1 MAEPGPGPLPASSK
15 WSVPGSLIACPAL
28 TRHKC
33 IKINCGK
40 LEYRT
45 SKVYTIFPHFFWY
58 SWYFI
63 LNTEKEKENPF
74 SHGYFDFTKVIS
86 DTFPLS
92 CLTLCEGTY
101 YSCLYWL
108 HYILVCFK
116 KILINEIISA
126 PNSLN
131 LRCPLFTEH
140 FCMYNLIMMMIS

>member
-58 SWYFI
+58 IWYFI
-63 LNTEKEKENPF
+63 LNTEKEKEYPF

-92 CLTLCEGTY
+92 W
-101 YSCLYWL
+101 LYWL
-108 HYILVCFK
+108 NYWIIMIRGHLCGCGEHRRFHCLYVLSPQILYHRKVK
-116 KILINEIISA
+116 TISFL
-126 PNSLN
+126 S
-131 LRCPLFTEH
+131 
-140 FCMYNLIMMMIS
+140 

>member
-1 MAEPGPGPLPASSK
+1 MAEPGPGPLPASSN

-58 SWYFI
+58 IWYFI
-63 LNTEKEKENPF
+63 LNNEKEKENPF
-74 SHGYFDFTKVIS
+74 DHGYFEFTKVIS

-92 CLTLCEGTY
+92 CLTVYEGTCY
-101 YSCLYWL
+101 LSTHAYIDCIIAWIALRKFWKIKLLLAPKSFWIYVVHCFLY
-108 HYILVCFK
+108 IFVC
-116 KILINEIISA
+116 
-126 PNSLN
+126 
-131 LRCPLFTEH
+131 TT
-140 FCMYNLIMMMIS
+140 